1 MKIMFN
7 TLLQEAGIAP
17 KDVCL
22 LRHKD
27 QRAEKGHSPYEMWRD
42 GREAFEQYQSKQSI
56 TNRPKLTGAY
66 WASFV
71 GTPDGKTLF
80 VGIYEAKRTG
90 ILREEYSEF
99 QTDAPDA
106 TRDFDTYDL
115 TPAGSFNDFDG
126 KLFIEWGLGTRSW
139 IQRAANQNKPVVE
152 LREAFKEPEFPGFLA
167 FQKNPL
173 RNQRTAKR
181 LGDVAASG
189 QRHILAD
196 LSKDARTICR
206 QSRRSRWFFRGR
218 WQNYAADKH
227 GGNVGLKSRD
237 PSDYEVCILEVAGSR
252 ATSEEIYALEA
263 LWKAKLRSREMG
275 LNRN

>member
-167 FQKNPL
+167 FQKNLSEISALPSGWAMSL
-173 RNQRTAKR
+173 RAAKGIYLLTCPRTREQYVGK
-181 LGDVAASG
+181 
-189 QRHILAD
+189 AD
-196 LSKDARTICR
+196 GADGF
-206 QSRRSRWFFRGR
+206 WGR

>member
-7 TLLQEAGIAP
+7 MLLQEAGIP
-17 KDVCL
+17 SKDVCL

-27 QRAEKGHSPYEMWRD
+27 QRADKGHAPYELWRD
-42 GREAFEQYQSKQSI
+42 DREAFEQYQSKQTL

-71 GTPDGKTLF
+71 GMPDGKTLF
-80 VGIYEAKRTG
+80 VGIYQAKRAG
-90 ILREEYSEF
+90 ILREEYPGF
-99 QTDAPDA
+99 QADAPGA

-139 IQRAANQNKPVVE
+139 IQRAGNQNKPVVE

-167 FQKNPL
+167 FQKNLSEISALPSGWAMSL
-173 RNQRTAKR
+173 RAAKGIYLLTCPRTREQYVGK
-181 LGDVAASG
+181 
-189 QRHILAD
+189 AD
-196 LSKDARTICR
+196 GADGF
-206 QSRRSRWFFRGR
+206 WGR
-218 WQNYAADKH
+218 WQNYVADNH
-227 GGNVGLKSRD
+227 GGNIGLKSRD